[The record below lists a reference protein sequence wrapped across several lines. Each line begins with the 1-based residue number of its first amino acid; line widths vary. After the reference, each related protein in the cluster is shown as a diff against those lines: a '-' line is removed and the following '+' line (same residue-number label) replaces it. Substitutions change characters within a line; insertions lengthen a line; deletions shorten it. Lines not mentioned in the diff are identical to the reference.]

1 MSQTNNKSNAG
12 LKPYSRTLLTD
23 RRSFVAGLGAVLAS
37 PAIPA
42 FAAADLS
49 IEHVTAPRYLGD
61 QDAPVQV
68 IEFFSM
74 TCGHCGNFHRL
85 TFPSIKENLIETG
98 QVRFEMRPFPLD
110 GLALRAHA
118 LSRIVPAESYYPLVD
133 RLLSEQSEWRSA
145 EDPLAALMKYARLVG
160 VSEAEFTAAMRD
172 RPLLEA
178 IVAERQKATDD
189 WRITSTPSFVVNDD
203 KLLSGNMNYE
213 TFVAEL
219 SPYGV

>member
-1 MSQTNNKSNAG
+1 MPDKQTSLSIQNF
-12 LKPYSRTLLTD
+12 LLSRRT
-23 RRSFVAGLGAVLAS
+23 FAAGLGAAIAS
-37 PAIPA
+37 PVLPA

-49 IEHVTAPRYLGD
+49 VEHVTSPRYLG
-61 QDAPVQV
+61 QADAPVQV
-68 IEFFSM
+68 VEYFSM

-85 TFPSIKENLIETG
+85 TFPSIKENLIDTG

-118 LSRIVPAESYYPLVD
+118 LARIVPKESFYPLVD
-133 RLLSEQSEWRSA
+133 KLLSQQSEWTRA
-145 EDPLAALMKYARLVG
+145 DDPLAALMKYARLVG
-160 VSEAEFTAAMRD
+160 VSEAEFNAAMRE
-172 RPLLEA
+172 RPMLEA
-178 IVAERQKATDD
+178 IVEERQKATED
-189 WRITSTPSFVVNDD
+189 WNVSSTPSFVVNND

>member
-1 MSQTNNKSNAG
+1 MPYKQTPIS
-12 LKPYSRTLLTD
+12 LQTILPT
-23 RRSFVAGLGAVLAS
+23 RRAFVAGLGAAIAS
-37 PAIPA
+37 PALPA
-42 FAAADLS
+42 LAGTNLS
-49 IEHVTAPRYLGD
+49 VEHVTSPRYLG
-61 QDAPVQV
+61 QADAPVQV

-85 TFPSIKENLIETG
+85 TFPSIKENLIDTG

-118 LSRIVPAESYYPLVD
+118 LARIAPKESFYPLVD
-133 RLLSEQSEWRSA
+133 KLLSQQSEWTRA
-145 EDPLAALMKYARLVG
+145 DDPLAALMKYARLVG
-160 VSEAEFTAAMRD
+160 ISEAEFNAAMRE
-172 RPLLEA
+172 RPMLEA
-178 IVAERQKATDD
+178 IVAERQKAIDD
-189 WRITSTPSFVVNDD
+189 WKVSSTPSFVVNDD